1 MDNFDPYKIAKNF
14 GYCYKYTCATKDWF
28 CAPGSHMWL
37 LCLNVF
43 LVEMVSVVRF
53 LEGLLRQASSALI
66 VHCPTA
72 QCFVNQNTENE
83 QSFHAEEYSDICGK
97 LKINIVF

>member
-1 MDNFDPYKIAKNF
+1 
-14 GYCYKYTCATKDWF
+14 
-28 CAPGSHMWL
+28 
-37 LCLNVF
+37 
-43 LVEMVSVVRF
+43 MVSVVRF

-66 VHCPTA
+66 VHCPTT

-97 LKINIVF
+97 LKIKIIFQLHS